1 MFHNRVKN
9 YNNVQEIEIIFT
21 ISAYLSSVLDRNC
34 KYNSISYKKL
44 GKEIFN
50 ILNYIKFYTISMFL
64 NAILF

>member
-44 GKEIFN
+44 DKEIFN
-50 ILNYIKFYTISMFL
+50 ILNYIEFYTISICF
-64 NAILF
+64 

>member
-9 YNNVQEIEIIFT
+9 YNNIQEIEIIFT

-44 GKEIFN
+44 DKEIFN
-50 ILNYIKFYTISMFL
+50 ILNYIKFYTISICF
-64 NAILF
+64 

>member
-50 ILNYIKFYTISMFL
+50 I
-64 NAILF
+64 